1 MEKIVFLDR
10 NTLRADVRRPAF
22 EHEWTEHQKTSPEE
36 VVERLRDAT
45 IAVTNKVA
53 LRRTALTQ
61 LPNLK
66 LIAVAATGTDIVDL
80 DAASECNVT
89 VSNVRGY
96 ARTVV
101 PEHVFA
107 LMLGLRRNL
116 FAYRD
121 DVRRGAWAEAE
132 AFCLLDHT
140 IRDLRQSTLGLVGYG
155 SIGRGVETLARAF
168 GMNVLIS
175 ERKSATTVRAGR
187 TPFTEVLRASDVVS
201 LHMPLTAETKGLIGR
216 EELSLMKKEALL
228 INCARGGVVDE
239 EALAEALRNHQIAGA
254 GVDVL
259 STEPPREGNPLLAH
273 DLTNLIVTPHI
284 AWASLEAMQTLAD
297 QLIDNIEAFVRGT
310 PQNIVNRKS

>member
-201 LHMPLTAETKGLIGR
+201 LHTPLTAETKGLIGR
-216 EELSLMKKEALL
+216 EELSLMKKGALL

>member
-175 ERKSATTVRAGR
+175 ERKSSTTVRAGR

-201 LHMPLTAETKGLIGR
+201 LHTPLTAETKGLIGR
-216 EELSLMKKEALL
+216 EELSLMKKGALL